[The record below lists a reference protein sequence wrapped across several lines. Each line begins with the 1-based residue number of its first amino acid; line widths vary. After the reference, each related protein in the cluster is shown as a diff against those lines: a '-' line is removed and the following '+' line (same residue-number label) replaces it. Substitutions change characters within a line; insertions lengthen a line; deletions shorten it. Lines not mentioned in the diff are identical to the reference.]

1 MIGYSC
7 ALVKD
12 CCNVVFIRSQATELR
27 SDPYVS
33 DFAKS

>member
-7 ALVKD
+7 ASVKD
-12 CCNVVFIRSQATELR
+12 CCDGVFIRSQAMELR

-33 DFAKS
+33 DFSKS